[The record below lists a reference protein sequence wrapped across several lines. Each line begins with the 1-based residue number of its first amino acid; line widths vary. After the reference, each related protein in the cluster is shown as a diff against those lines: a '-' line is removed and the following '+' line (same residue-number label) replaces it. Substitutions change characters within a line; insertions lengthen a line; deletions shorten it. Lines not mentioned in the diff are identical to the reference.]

1 MNHTEFFRSLR
12 AGDIRPVY
20 LFCGEERH
28 VLASAVKQLIGATV
42 PEETRALNL
51 TRLPETA
58 TGAEICAQARTI
70 PFMGEKRVVIV
81 ENSVFL
87 TKSGEDEDLLAEY
100 LEYPTDTTVLLFIC
114 EKPDKRKR
122 IFKALQ
128 NAAVVEFNPL
138 SDSELTRWV
147 EKTLH
152 AHGRQIEPNALSFLL
167 EYADPRPE
175 ALAHELDKL
184 IDYRTEGAITR
195 DDILALTTPCADYNV
210 FKMTDALIAKNEK
223 TALLLLSGLLA
234 AREEPIFLLGAISR
248 QYKQMLRLK
257 YLKQEHA
264 DRAAMLKTLGV
275 RDFVLTRLSAACDKM
290 TMEQAEKAVELCL
303 AADEGLKSGTAFDTV
318 ALQTLAVK
326 LCRL

>member
-20 LFCGEERH
+20 LFSGEERH
-28 VLASAVKQLIGATV
+28 VLTSAVKQLISAVV
-42 PEETRALNL
+42 PEEMQTVNL
-51 TRLPETA
+51 TRLPESA
-58 TGAEICAQARTI
+58 TGGEICAQAQTI
-70 PFMGEKRVVIV
+70 PFMGEKRLVIV

-87 TKSGEDEDLLAEY
+87 TRSGEDEELLADY
-100 LEYPTDTTVLLFIC
+100 LAHPTDTTVLLFIC

-128 NAAVVEFNPL
+128 NAAVVEFNAL
-138 SDSELTRWV
+138 SDSELTRWI
-147 EKTLH
+147 EKSLH
-152 AHGRQIEPNALSFLL
+152 AHGRQIEPDALTFLL

-175 ALAHELDKL
+175 ALVHELEKL
-184 IDYRTEGAITR
+184 VDYRTEGAITR

-234 AREEPIFLLGAISR
+234 AREEPLQLLGAISR
-248 QYKQMLRLK
+248 QYKLMLRLK
-257 YLKQEHA
+257 YLKLERA
-264 DRAAMLKTLGV
+264 DRAAMLKALGV
-275 RDFVLTRLSAACDKM
+275 RDFVLTRLSYACDKL
-290 TMEQAEKAVELCL
+290 TLEQAEKAVELCL
-303 AADEGLKSGTAFDTV
+303 DTDEGLKSGTAFDTA
-318 ALQTLAVK
+318 ALHALAVK